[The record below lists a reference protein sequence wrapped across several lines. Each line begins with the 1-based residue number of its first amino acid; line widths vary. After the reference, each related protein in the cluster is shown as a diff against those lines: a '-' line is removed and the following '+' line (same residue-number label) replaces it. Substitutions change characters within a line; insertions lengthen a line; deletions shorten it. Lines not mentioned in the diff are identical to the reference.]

1 MFKAMFEEIS
11 PTSAFIRKD
20 VRSRFISEFNI
31 TDEKDL
37 VLLDNIINKRIPDNI
52 NGSYLSEFSWRGY
65 LSFEVNKSHVRSI
78 RLEFNALKILKKYL
92 TPVIMHRLYRY
103 PDGLRYKA
111 LKNRFEY
118 EAFKADCEMKL

>member
-31 TDEKDL
+31 PDEKDL
-37 VLLDNIINKRIPDNI
+37 VLLDNIINKRIPDDI
-52 NGSYLSEFSWRGY
+52 YHCEFSWRGY
-65 LSFEVNKSHVRSI
+65 LSFEINKSIAHSLRP
-78 RLEFNALKILKKYL
+78 EFNALKILKKYL
-92 TPVIMHRLYRY
+92 TPVIIHRLYRY